1 MGHSMGMRHDGSS
14 QCPLTSDT
22 EDDNT
27 IMLTP
32 FSKDVNNLTWST
44 CSKNQFLAH
53 FNAVKDYGDYMNKT
67 YGVIHPWCLD
77 GK

>member
-1 MGHSMGMRHDGSS
+1 MGHSMGMSHDNYACRDSS
-14 QCPLTSDT
+14 
-22 EDDNT
+22 NT
-27 IMLTP
+27 IMP
-32 FSKDVNNLTWST
+32 AHVSNDVNNLIWST